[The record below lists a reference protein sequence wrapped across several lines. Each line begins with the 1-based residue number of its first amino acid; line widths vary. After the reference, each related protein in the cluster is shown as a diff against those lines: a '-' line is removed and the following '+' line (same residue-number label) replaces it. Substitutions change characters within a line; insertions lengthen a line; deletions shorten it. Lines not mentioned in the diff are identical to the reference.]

1 MKSHGELYVQ
11 ICVFFV
17 IMQQPNEFESH
28 IGMFESDTGMFDRY
42 MLFLIIRS
50 VKTKNAAETENDSII

>member
-1 MKSHGELYVQ
+1 MTSHEELYVQ

-28 IGMFESDTGMFDRY
+28 THDFGMFDRY
-42 MLFLIIRS
+42 MLFLMIRPA
-50 VKTKNAAETENDSII
+50 KTKNAAEIENDSVFLK